1 MSSIEHPSASPLSGT
16 RSVHF
21 DSPTGEDT
29 FRPIGL
35 KPTGSD
41 LKRLME
47 RRREAERKLALHI
60 QKYRETHPLP
70 PKECP

>member
-1 MSSIEHPSASPLSGT
+1 MSSTERPIASTIPAPPPIHLEPST
-16 RSVHF
+16 
-21 DSPTGEDT
+21 EDET

-35 KPTGSD
+35 RPTGSD

-70 PKECP
+70 SKE

>member
-1 MSSIEHPSASPLSGT
+1 MSSTERPIAPSISDTSMLDLAPSIGDNPRLSG
-16 RSVHF
+16 RM
-21 DSPTGEDT
+21 
-29 FRPIGL
+29 
-35 KPTGSD
+35 PTGSD

-70 PKECP
+70 TKE

>member
-1 MSSIEHPSASPLSGT
+1 MSSTEHPIASTIPATPPINLDPST
-16 RSVHF
+16 E
-21 DSPTGEDT
+21 EDT

-35 KPTGSD
+35 MPTGSD

-70 PKECP
+70 PKE

>member
-1 MSSIEHPSASPLSGT
+1 MSSTERPIAPPMPATPPIHLDPST
-16 RSVHF
+16 E
-21 DSPTGEDT
+21 DDT
-29 FRPIGL
+29 FRTIGL
-35 KPTGSD
+35 RPSGSD

-70 PKECP
+70 SKE

>member
-1 MSSIEHPSASPLSGT
+1 MSSTEHPIAPRNAAPPPIHLDPST
-16 RSVHF
+16 
-21 DSPTGEDT
+21 EEEN

-35 KPTGSD
+35 MPTGSD

-70 PKECP
+70 SKE